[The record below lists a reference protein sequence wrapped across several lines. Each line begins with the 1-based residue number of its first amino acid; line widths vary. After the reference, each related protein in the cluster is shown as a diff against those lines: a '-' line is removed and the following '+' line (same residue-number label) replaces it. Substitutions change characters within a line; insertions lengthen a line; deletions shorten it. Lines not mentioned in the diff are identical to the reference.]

1 MKQAQSETT
10 RHRRAGRWWASELVA
25 VPTRRRNDK
34 LFDPGRREI
43 EPSRSWS
50 LGQVFLSLLAAL
62 WFMATLP
69 FRLIFWIVAWMG
81 RVTALVL
88 GFSLMVV
95 GMALWAGPFF
105 FIGIPLF
112 LVGVVLTLR
121 CLD

>member
-10 RHRRAGRWWASELVA
+10 RYRPAGRWWGGEPVVLRARHRTDR
-25 VPTRRRNDK
+25 P
-34 LFDPGRREI
+34 FDPGARQT
-43 EPSRSWS
+43 PRSNAWS
-50 LGQVFLSLLAAL
+50 LGRVILALFSVL
-62 WFMATLP
+62 WFLVTLP
-69 FRLIFWIVAWMG
+69 FRLVYRIIAWMG
-81 RVTALVL
+81 RVTAVIL

-112 LVGVVLTLR
+112 LVGLVLTLR

>member
-10 RHRRAGRWWASELVA
+10 RYRPTGHWWAGEPVA
-25 VPTRRRNDK
+25 LPIRRRPERP
-34 LFDPGRREI
+34 FDSGALEV
-43 EPSRSWS
+43 ERSSSGS
-50 LGQVFLSLLAAL
+50 LVHVLAVLLAAV

-69 FRLIFWIVAWMG
+69 FRLVFWLIAWMG
-81 RVTALVL
+81 RLTAVVL

-95 GMALWAGPFF
+95 GMALGAGPLF

-112 LVGVVLTLR
+112 LVGLVLTLR